1 MRALLMDLRCAARI
15 LRQNP
20 GFGLIAV
27 LALALGTGATT
38 AMFSVVDAVLLGPLP
53 YPEPDRLAW
62 VAVSFPKMG
71 LEFMLGPDYL
81 EWSQQNHVFENLT
94 AFDSTRAISQE
105 ETSRC
110 ASCAEPSHKPF
121 SLSLA

>member
-1 MRALLMDLRCAARI
+1 MRVLLTDLRYAARI
-15 LRQNP
+15 LAQNP

-38 AMFSVVDAVLLGPLP
+38 AMFSVVNAVLLRPLP

-62 VAVSFPKMG
+62 AAVSFPRMG

-94 AFDSTRAISQE
+94 AFDST
-105 ETSRC
+105 
-110 ASCAEPSHKPF
+110 SCD
-121 SLSLA
+121 LTG